1 MDGPVNW
8 KDLKHSMLQ
17 LWFSFIWGGC
27 PLMGG
32 GVWGEHVCCAGA
44 MHMEWPEEDIRCPDL
59 SLPDS
64 SEIESLPE
72 PGPELA
78 ASKAQQSS

>member
-1 MDGPVNW
+1 MDG
-8 KDLKHSMLQ
+8 
-17 LWFSFIWGGC
+17 GGAC
-27 PLMGG
+27 
-32 GVWGEHVCCAGA
+32 GENTCAVQEP